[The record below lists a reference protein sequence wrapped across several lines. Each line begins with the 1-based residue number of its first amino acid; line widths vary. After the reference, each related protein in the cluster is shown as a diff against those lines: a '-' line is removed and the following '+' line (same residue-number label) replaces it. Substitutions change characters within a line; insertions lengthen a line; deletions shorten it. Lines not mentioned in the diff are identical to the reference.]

1 MMSLLK
7 RRTKDETSA
16 ADLETEPDADIEA
29 SDIDVAEDA
38 EKQDDSDQTSST
50 SIGSK
55 PIGAARRI
63 LVFVVLPLIAMAAVG
78 VAAYFKYQ
86 AGVAHGSQTSSVD
99 AVKIAS
105 DGTVALLSYHADSV
119 EKDLSAAGDRLTGSF
134 REDYDKLTKDVVI
147 PGAHE
152 KGISAVA
159 SVPAAATVSATSDH
173 AVVLVFVDQNIT
185 VGSDPPTGTS
195 SSVRVT
201 LDKIGG
207 RWMISG
213 FEPV

>member
-1 MMSLLK
+1 MIGLK
-7 RRTKDETSA
+7 RRAKEAISIAPTEI
-16 ADLETEPDADIEA
+16 EPDADVEEP
-29 SDIDVAEDA
+29 DIDAAE
-38 EKQDDSDQTSST
+38 
-50 SIGSK
+50 SIDIQEDPEAQRLGPEGLRK
-55 PIGAARRI
+55 IGHVRKV
-63 LVFVVLPLIAMAAVG
+63 LVFTVLPLVAMATVG
-78 VAAYFKYQ
+78 FAAFFKYQ
-86 AGVAHGSQTSSVD
+86 AGVAHASQASSVD
-99 AVKIAS
+99 AVQAAS
-105 DGTVALLSYHADSV
+105 EGTVALLSYHADSV

-134 REDYDKLTKDVVI
+134 REDYDKLTKEVVI

-201 LDKIGG
+201 LDKVGG
-207 RWMISG
+207 HWMISG